1 MINYRG
7 NEADYASKRVH
18 SMVKLDKN
26 EYRFMPSTFN
36 NLDDTTLT
44 LMMSESNDSIKIFDL
59 EVFGPRIKLLAET
72 LDKSEV
78 VDLVWNVNYPKKVG
92 ENGTII
98 EIPSQVIFK
107 KQKADLSINL
117 IRPTKRA
124 HMDGSLVD
132 MDRYFTFSGAYR
144 SSMAIDDISISDRL
158 SPSRQFIKVAGLFED
173 SIIHGDLVYGVQKND
188 EGKRY
193 ARLLAND
200 NKEKFKTEL
209 NDTTIVSLGLA
220 HASNSSIDFFS
231 YERRE
236 TMPDILRMVYTLD
249 CGSTWNSIIGNAK
262 TQSLQKTRIIG
273 TDGVNFFFSGYDNS
287 RGYSIQ
293 VTPFFVE
300 DSMLKFNNDIVWE
313 QFFEDKIA
321 EFDVV
326 SVNKTDFVVVAGV
339 EYETKAQ
346 FFWLSIIDEFREKPR
361 PKIQILSGMSKVA
374 LVPNVTEAH
383 QGVVF
388 KCAMTTN
395 STTEMKC
402 VNSVKNLHSYV
413 VKYTLDLR
421 SSTYD
426 FVTSSK
432 VEAVLYNVVNLQPT
446 AVLFERDFVAFR
458 AKNQLPLK
466 ADEEI
471 QHNKFFRDSHVFL
484 VYKLNKYIVKYGNP
498 DQVYTADVYKIFE
511 AADFEAETGADLSKV
526 RPRFFTDSA
535 GQIKLTFNLGKKSHS
550 LHIYNLDGI
559 TMSLT
564 ESQAGKMDYRFSA
577 KGLSGKE
584 YEFRAS
590 QIFN

>member
-1 MINYRG
+1 M
-7 NEADYASKRVH
+7 
-18 SMVKLDKN
+18 
-26 EYRFMPSTFN
+26 
-36 NLDDTTLT
+36 
-44 LMMSESNDSIKIFDL
+44 
-59 EVFGPRIKLLAET
+59 
-72 LDKSEV
+72 
-78 VDLVWNVNYPKKVG
+78 
-92 ENGTII
+92 
-98 EIPSQVIFK
+98 
-107 KQKADLSINL
+107 
-117 IRPTKRA
+117 
-124 HMDGSLVD
+124 
-132 MDRYFTFSGAYR
+132 
-144 SSMAIDDISISDRL
+144 
-158 SPSRQFIKVAGLFED
+158 
-173 SIIHGDLVYGVQKND
+173 
-188 EGKRY
+188 
-193 ARLLAND
+193 
-200 NKEKFKTEL
+200 
-209 NDTTIVSLGLA
+209 
-220 HASNSSIDFFS
+220 
-231 YERRE
+231 
-236 TMPDILRMVYTLD
+236 
-249 CGSTWNSIIGNAK
+249 
-262 TQSLQKTRIIG
+262 
-273 TDGVNFFFSGYDNS
+273 
-287 RGYSIQ
+287 
-293 VTPFFVE
+293 
-300 DSMLKFNNDIVWE
+300 
-313 QFFEDKIA
+313 
-321 EFDVV
+321 V

-346 FFWLSIIDEFREKPR
+346 FFWLSIIDEFREKPG
-361 PKIQILSGMSKVA
+361 PKIQIFSGMSKVA

-402 VNSVKNLHSYV
+402 VNSGKNLHSYV

-446 AVLFERDFVAFR
+446 AVSFERDFVAFR

-498 DQVYTADVYKIFE
+498 DQIYTADVYKIYE

-535 GQIKLTFNLGKKSHS
+535 GQLKLAFNLGKKSHS

-590 QIFN
+590 QIFNYSTAGRNKTVWIIVIITSCVLLVAVIVFGFVKYRHADGLDDRDYDLALGNGDLSKSIDGGVDSTVNNDEAARV